1 MLCPLFFYQIDRWQ
15 QPKIVSDISVSAINP
30 KLGFISFAN
39 LGKYVH
45 QDRLLQCA
53 SKFFLNSENLIG
65 FILSKFRTVSYVLIV
80 LLDKKN
86 HPSWFH
92 S

>member
-53 SKFFLNSENLIG
+53 SNFFE
-65 FILSKFRTVSYVLIV
+65 F
-80 LLDKKN
+80 
-86 HPSWFH
+86 
-92 S
+92 